1 MGHIPEE
8 PEGVHGCGSGGGGAG
23 GAEVRPL
30 GFGGLEQ
37 QLQMRREMAE
47 RIRGEVGRGHQDR
60 KKPGRGV
67 APSWAGVDRV
77 CRAGTM
83 WQ

>member
-1 MGHIPEE
+1 MGHVPEE

-23 GAEVRPL
+23 GAEARPL

-37 QLQMRREMAE
+37 QLQMRRVMAE
-47 RIRGEVGRGHQDR
+47 RIRGEVGGRP
-60 KKPGRGV
+60 PGQEETRREV
-67 APSWAGVDRV
+67 APSWAGVDRACTV
-77 CRAGTM
+77 GTT